1 MNVTLTSRLHN
12 SIADPKQRHCS
23 DCEPIARKARA
34 QSEDYDASGLP
45 PSSAKIRMMLKLL
58 QSIKTRSGGKEK
70 TIIFSQVRIS
80 LTPLT
85 IIKLIALP
93 VHLFPELD

>member
-1 MNVTLTSRLHN
+1 MLTSRLRN
-12 SIADPKQRHCS
+12 SIADAKQRHCS

-58 QSIKTRSGGKEK
+58 QSVKSRSGGKEK

-80 LTPLT
+80 FILLTV
-85 IIKLIALP
+85 IRLIGLS